1 MLSLVLSSSRVRQ
14 FRSLR
19 LVKLGRSNHWLYP
32 CSERRGKRGGGARK
46 ILRGSQCFKGKLRGD
61 QQFLAEFMR
70 GGNRKL
76 TASEGKGIM
85 RILQSLTGRSSE
97 FYDVKCLCP

>member
-1 MLSLVLSSSRVRQ
+1 MLSLVLRSSRVRQ

-19 LVKLGRSNHWLYP
+19 LVKLGRSDHWLYP
-32 CSERRGKRGGGARK
+32 CSERRGERGGGRK
-46 ILRGSQCFKGKLRGD
+46 IFRGSQCFKGKPRGD

-76 TASEGKGIM
+76 TEGRGGG
-85 RILQSLTGRSSE
+85 S
-97 FYDVKCLCP
+97 